1 MDQTVVSGIGNIYSD
16 EILWESNVH
25 PERKTA
31 DISEKEMQD
40 IYKSSKKILKKAL
53 EVKYGKDINL
63 EPLDDTLEFQ
73 AQITA
78 IKKFS

>member
-1 MDQTVVSGIGNIYSD
+1 MTYMDFGCGNVGHFVLPGARLVGNEVKVYAVD
-16 EILWESNVH
+16 
-25 PERKTA
+25 
-31 DISEKEMQD
+31 
-40 IYKSSKKILKKAL
+40 ILKKAL